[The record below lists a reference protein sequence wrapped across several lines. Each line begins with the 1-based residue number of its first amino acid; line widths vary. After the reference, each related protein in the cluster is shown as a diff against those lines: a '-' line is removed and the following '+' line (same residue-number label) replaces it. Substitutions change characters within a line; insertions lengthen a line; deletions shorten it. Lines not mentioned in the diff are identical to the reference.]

1 MPRVFLYGP
10 WADPL
15 VWMRITGAGGV
26 ADNAILPG
34 HILRNNADE
43 DLPQIAEQSG
53 CAVEGVVVDLDEPA
67 AARLSSLQA
76 AFDVQ
81 AVSRTVI
88 VDGASFAAQTF
99 VPYALPDGP
108 EWHATDWTAT
118 KAAVVRD
125 ALCEL
130 AGLAATH
137 PPEALRARWPL
148 ALSYAASYLRG
159 QAETAPAALRRDWG
173 PADVKPERQG
183 QPYAWFFAVREDD
196 LRFRQF
202 DGSVSQQVRRA
213 AFLMSDAVTVLP
225 YDPVRDRVLVIEQ
238 FRYGTWL
245 RGARNPWLLEPIA
258 GRVDPFET
266 PENAV
271 LREAFEEARL
281 SLQEDSLHA
290 VGHVYPSPGAV
301 TEFLYQY
308 VAICDLPDGSEGVAG
323 LDSEAENIRS
333 HLISFDQLMTLVDT
347 GEVQNG
353 PLALAAWWLAAHRAK
368 LRDMR

>member
-1 MPRVFLYGP
+1 MPRVFLCGP
-10 WADPL
+10 WADPQFL
-15 VWMRITGAGGV
+15 ARIAGAGAR
-26 ADNAILPG
+26 ADSAILPE
-34 HILRNNADE
+34 HILRQGAQGG
-43 DLPQIAEQSG
+43 LAHIVEQAG
-53 CAVEGVVVDLDEPA
+53 HAVDGLVVDLDALA

-76 AFDVQ
+76 AFDAQ
-81 AVSRTVI
+81 AVSCAVL
-88 VDGASFAAQTF
+88 VNGVSLAAQC
-99 VPYALPDGP
+99 YAPQNVPDGP
-108 EWHATDWTAT
+108 DWQATDWSAT
-118 KAAVVRD
+118 KAAVMRD

-130 AGLAATH
+130 AVLAETH
-137 PPEALRARWPL
+137 PPDALRARWPL
-148 ALSYAASYLRG
+148 ALSHAASCLR
-159 QAETAPAALRRDWG
+159 ARSEDAPAALRGDWG
-173 PADVKPERQG
+173 PDDVAPARQN

-202 DGSVSQQVRRA
+202 DGSLSREVRRA
-213 AFLMSDAVTVLP
+213 AFVMSDAVTVLP

-266 PENAV
+266 PEDAA
-271 LREAFEEARL
+271 LREAREEARL
-281 SLQEDSLHA
+281 SLSADKLRP

-308 VAICDLPDGSEGVAG
+308 VALCDLPDGAEGVAG

-333 HLISFDQLMTLVDT
+333 HLISFEQLMQLVRS

-353 PLALAAWWLAAHRAK
+353 PLALASWWLAAHRAQ
-368 LRDMR
+368 MR